1 MHAHAS
7 VGRGIRAKMRTDWK
21 SVLWRDYKR
30 KICARETGSSGGR
43 PLKRLRSPCGTGR
56 ERTRETSS
64 AGIHATSVVVVWPVL
79 RTTGNWAS
87 RTTCMSQWQGV
98 RCATGLSPWG
108 GGAGRLQWGQQTCW
122 GVVGLLLAAIAQHV
136 SGCPDS
142 QLTWQARSGQWQSRR
157 GAAPSTVRQHMPTA
171 TNLRPMEPPQIMEA
185 SIQNLSY
192 GCEPG
197 RAI

>member
-7 VGRGIRAKMRTDWK
+7 VERGIRAKMRTDWK
-21 SVLWRDYKR
+21 SVLRRDYKR

-43 PLKRLRSPCGTGR
+43 LLKRLRSPCSTGR
-56 ERTRETSS
+56 ESMGETSS
-64 AGIHATSVVVVWPVL
+64 AGIHATSGDGMWPAL

-98 RCATGLSPWG
+98 RGTTGLSPWG
-108 GGAGRLQWGQQTCW
+108 CGAGRLQWRQQACW
-122 GVVGLLLAAIAQHV
+122 AVVGSLLAAAAQNE
-136 SGCPDS
+136 SRSPDS
-142 QLTWQARSGQWQSRR
+142 QLTWQAQSGQWQSRR

-192 GCEPG
+192 GREPG